1 MEGGGQNTTITKQNK
16 RCRGGKGGRE
26 RETDR
31 DRDRDRVTERERA
44 KNNSHI
50 EIVR

>member
-31 DRDRDRVTERERA
+31 DRDRVTERERA